1 MSIGQMSFEN
11 HLRRHQE
18 LIRERAND
26 RLAKEA
32 LAANQPETQTKSTG
46 LLSSLNQWVHQ
57 QFTRPTQQPCPQPI
71 LRESDI

>member
-1 MSIGQMSFEN
+1 MGLGRMNIEN
-11 HLRRHQE
+11 HLQRHQE

-32 LAANQPETQTKSTG
+32 ATAYQPETQKQSMG
-46 LLSSLNQWVHQ
+46 VLSILNQWVRHQ
-57 QFTRPTQQPCPQPI
+57 LTRPTHQPRPQPI